1 MVIVIRVTPS
11 SVVPAPSVN
20 TFPSPLR
27 GLVRDILQNWFTE
40 AALDLE
46 EVWMRHQASY
56 ENARRTTTEARHA
69 HLRARALHDAVVTAE
84 GVAWDA
90 EDVDAAL
97 ALRPRLTAA
106 SDDMLRLYDDF

>member
-20 TFPSPLR
+20 TFPPPLR

-46 EVWMRHQASY
+46 EVWLRYQASY
-56 ENARRTTTEARHA
+56 EDARRVTTAARHA
-69 HLRARALHDAVVTAE
+69 HLRACTLHDAVVAAE
-84 GVAWDA
+84 GVAWEA

-97 ALRPRLTAA
+97 ALRPRLTTTA
-106 SDDMLRLYDDF
+106 DDMLRLCDDL